1 MPGVQKPH
9 CKPWFS
15 LNAACIGCK
24 VPSACATASMV
35 RMSAPSACMATI
47 EQLLI
52 ALPFMCTVHAP
63 HCAVSQ
69 PTCVPVRRRFS
80 RMNVTRSV
88 RSSSSADTGF
98 PLTFMDTLTVML
110 ASSSATGGDA
120 DASQRN
126 STGQE
131 RMICAVDRLGNSRF
145 DRMRLLI
152 VEDDAPLASG
162 LRRILEAE
170 GHAVD
175 VTSRGEQAVLA
186 AAQERFDLV
195 ILDIGLPQM
204 DGFEVLRRLR
214 AGSPEKNG
222 PMPVLVLTARD
233 AVDDRVRGLDLG
245 ADDYMVKP
253 FAMPELT
260 ARVRALLRR
269 SQAHGGPRIMHG
281 PLALDTVAR
290 RAFLKN
296 EPLELAAREWA
307 VLEVLLGKVE
317 KIVSKESIIQAVAG
331 WGDDLSP
338 NAIEVYVSRLR
349 SKLEPAG
356 IKIRTVRGFGYM
368 LEEYKADE

>member
-1 MPGVQKPH
+1 
-9 CKPWFS
+9 
-15 LNAACIGCK
+15 
-24 VPSACATASMV
+24 
-35 RMSAPSACMATI
+35 
-47 EQLLI
+47 
-52 ALPFMCTVHAP
+52 
-63 HCAVSQ
+63 
-69 PTCVPVRRRFS
+69 
-80 RMNVTRSV
+80 
-88 RSSSSADTGF
+88 
-98 PLTFMDTLTVML
+98 
-110 ASSSATGGDA
+110 
-120 DASQRN
+120 
-126 STGQE
+126 
-131 RMICAVDRLGNSRF
+131 
-145 DRMRLLI
+145 MRLLI

-162 LRRILEAE
+162 LQRILEAE

-175 VTSRGEQAVLA
+175 VTPRGEDAVHA
-186 AAQERFDLV
+186 AAHEKFDLV

-214 AGSPEKNG
+214 AGSGGG

-269 SQAHGGPRIMHG
+269 FQAHGGPRIAHG
-281 PLALDTVAR
+281 PLQLDTVAR
-290 RAFLKN
+290 RAFLRN

-307 VLEVLLGKVE
+307 VLEVLLARVE
-317 KIVSKESIIQAVAG
+317 KIVSKEAIIQAVAG

-368 LEEYKADE
+368 LEEFK

>member
-1 MPGVQKPH
+1 
-9 CKPWFS
+9 
-15 LNAACIGCK
+15 
-24 VPSACATASMV
+24 
-35 RMSAPSACMATI
+35 
-47 EQLLI
+47 
-52 ALPFMCTVHAP
+52 
-63 HCAVSQ
+63 
-69 PTCVPVRRRFS
+69 
-80 RMNVTRSV
+80 
-88 RSSSSADTGF
+88 
-98 PLTFMDTLTVML
+98 
-110 ASSSATGGDA
+110 
-120 DASQRN
+120 
-126 STGQE
+126 
-131 RMICAVDRLGNSRF
+131 
-145 DRMRLLI
+145 MRLLI

-162 LRRILEAE
+162 LQRILEAE

-175 VTSRGEQAVLA
+175 VTPRGEEAVLA
-186 AAQERFDLV
+186 ASQEKFDLV

-214 AGSPEKNG
+214 AGVGGSG

-269 SQAHGGPRIMHG
+269 SQAHGGPRIAHG
-281 PLALDTVAR
+281 PLQLDTVAR
-290 RAFLKN
+290 RAFLRN

-307 VLEVLLGKVE
+307 VLEVLLARVE
-317 KIVSKESIIQAVAG
+317 KIVSKEAIIQAVAG

-368 LEEYKADE
+368 LEEFK

>member
-1 MPGVQKPH
+1 
-9 CKPWFS
+9 
-15 LNAACIGCK
+15 L
-24 VPSACATASMV
+24 
-35 RMSAPSACMATI
+35 
-47 EQLLI
+47 
-52 ALPFMCTVHAP
+52 
-63 HCAVSQ
+63 
-69 PTCVPVRRRFS
+69 
-80 RMNVTRSV
+80 
-88 RSSSSADTGF
+88 
-98 PLTFMDTLTVML
+98 
-110 ASSSATGGDA
+110 
-120 DASQRN
+120 
-126 STGQE
+126 
-131 RMICAVDRLGNSRF
+131 
-145 DRMRLLI
+145 RLLI
-152 VEDDAPLASG
+152 VEDDVPLASG

-170 GHAVD
+170 GYAVD
-175 VTSRGEQAVLA
+175 VTSRGEEAVLA
-186 AAQERFDLV
+186 AGQERFDLV
-195 ILDIGLPQM
+195 ILDIGLPQL

-214 AGSPEKNG
+214 GGGATLNG
-222 PMPVLVLTARD
+222 QSGGPTPVLVLTARD

-269 SQAHGGPRIMHG
+269 SQAHGGPRIVHG

-290 RAFLKN
+290 RAFIRN

-317 KIVSKESIIQAVAG
+317 KIVSKEAIIQAVAG

-368 LEEYKADE
+368 LEEYKGNEAKAATEVKAS

>member
-1 MPGVQKPH
+1 
-9 CKPWFS
+9 
-15 LNAACIGCK
+15 
-24 VPSACATASMV
+24 
-35 RMSAPSACMATI
+35 
-47 EQLLI
+47 
-52 ALPFMCTVHAP
+52 
-63 HCAVSQ
+63 
-69 PTCVPVRRRFS
+69 
-80 RMNVTRSV
+80 
-88 RSSSSADTGF
+88 
-98 PLTFMDTLTVML
+98 
-110 ASSSATGGDA
+110 
-120 DASQRN
+120 
-126 STGQE
+126 
-131 RMICAVDRLGNSRF
+131 
-145 DRMRLLI
+145 MRLLI

-162 LRRILEAE
+162 LRRMLEAE
-170 GHAVD
+170 GYAVD
-175 VTSRGEQAVLA
+175 VTGRGEEAVLA
-186 AAQERFDLV
+186 ASQERFDLV

-214 AGSPEKNG
+214 AGSGGG

-269 SQAHGGPRIMHG
+269 SQAHGGPRIAHG
-281 PLALDTVAR
+281 PLQLDTVAR
-290 RAFLKN
+290 RAFLRN

-307 VLEVLLGKVE
+307 VLEVLLARVE
-317 KIVSKESIIQAVAG
+317 KIVSKEAIIQAVAG

-368 LEEYKADE
+368 LEEFK